1 MTDEGLRAE
10 IRDRLNR
17 VFQEVFDDDTIEV
30 FNEMTANDIEEW
42 DSLMHISLIVSAE
55 EEFDVR
61 LSSAEIGDLKDVGQ
75 MIDLIEK
82 HVG

>member
-61 LSSAEIGDLKDVGQ
+61 LSSAEIGGLKDVGQ